1 MLKWVRLFDQSV
13 NSIAPLETQQVAN
26 DAQSNPVE
34 ETENSPNIEEVEDVE
49 RSLNKRGLTSTA
61 WTHFKRK
68 KIEEKWKAICKYCE
82 KKLGGD
88 TRSSTKHLH
97 NHIRTCKL
105 RTVRGQKQSI
115 LKTLQQSSS
124 SRKHWK
130 TSSGDCVKFELDLY
144 LEESVLFNQSN
155 ISNFD
160 ILGYWKNF
168 GVKYPTLHR
177 IAKDFLAIHISTV
190 ASESAFSIGGQFL
203 TPHRSKLNEDIV
215 EALMCSQDWLRNEI
229 EGLML
234 KMFHCTWME
243 VPQEAGGTGQ
253 KISPPQGAGT
263 GMGSRVRFGNGERGE
278 YSPPPPRVGAM
289 PSMKVHTDC

>member
-1 MLKWVRLFDQSV
+1 MGTPIDQSI

-34 ETENSPNIEEVEDVE
+34 EAENSPNIEEVEDVE

-68 KIEEKWKAICKYCE
+68 KIEGKWKAICKYCE

-124 SRKHWK
+124 SRKHW
-130 TSSGDCVKFELDLY
+130 SS
-144 LEESVLFNQSN
+144 
-155 ISNFD
+155 
-160 ILGYWKNF
+160 
-168 GVKYPTLHR
+168 
-177 IAKDFLAIHISTV
+177 DFLKY
-190 ASESAFSIGGQFL
+190 SAFSIGGQFL

-229 EGLML
+229 EDGICSIVDDADNDNGM
-234 KMFHCTWME
+234 
-243 VPQEAGGTGQ
+243 
-253 KISPPQGAGT
+253 KILL
-263 GMGSRVRFGNGERGE
+263 
-278 YSPPPPRVGAM
+278 Y
-289 PSMKVHTDC
+289 